1 MTPSHRR
8 CGSVVD
14 TPLASTSDFTKTS
27 TSPFHFHRH
36 QGRLPAFARHAH
48 RTQHDGAWFDVTSS
62 CYSQFTTHYSFLAAP
77 IVLPSAANINNAT
90 QRHNQAITQH
100 LQADGPFNHFTNP
113 EVTNSTKSRCSTNQR
128 TTTRNTQHATRNTQH
143 ATRNTQHATSNTQ
156 HDQHVSSDIC
166 HGMKWNEQ
174 SSKLGRL
181 HVRTDP
187 TQLDDTK

>member
-27 TSPFHFHRH
+27 TSPFHFRRH

-128 TTTRNTQHATRNTQH
+128 TTTRNTQH
-143 ATRNTQHATSNTQ
+143 
-156 HDQHVSSDIC
+156 DQHVSSDIC